1 MNKLLKQS
9 ILCLFLTAGLISCTS
24 LTEPDFYRM
33 SAAELHAY
41 NSTVPGPEQV
51 KCVKVTVAVDN
62 AAKRICG
69 TLQEVQRLS
78 QPIAP
83 GARIDNFFPR
93 FPTDSQSR
101 ATNPSLR
108 PTIQQPPL

>member
-1 MNKLLKQS
+1 MSRLQKNS
-9 ILCLFLTAGLISCTS
+9 ILCLLLTTGLNSCKS

-41 NSTVPGPEQV
+41 NSAVSGPEQV
-51 KCVKVTVAVDN
+51 KCVKVTIAVDN
-62 AAKRICG
+62 AARRICG
-69 TLQEVQRLS
+69 TLEEVQHLS

-93 FPTDSQSR
+93 FPTDSRSR

>member
-9 ILCLFLTAGLISCTS
+9 TLCLFLTGELISCKS

-33 SAAELHAY
+33 SAAELNAY
-41 NSTVPGPEQV
+41 NSNVPGPEQV
-51 KCVKVTVAVDN
+51 KCVKVIVAVDS

-69 TLQEVQRLS
+69 TLQEIQHLS

-93 FPTDSQSR
+93 FPTDSRSR

-108 PTIQQPPL
+108 PTGQQPPL

>member
-1 MNKLLKQS
+1 MQS
-9 ILCLFLTAGLISCTS
+9 ILCLFLTGGLISCKS

-69 TLQEVQRLS
+69 TLQEIQHLS

-83 GARIDNFFPR
+83 GARIDNFFPTFSHGFSVTR
-93 FPTDSQSR
+93 NKSVSEANDP
-101 ATNPSLR
+101 ATPSVA
-108 PTIQQPPL
+108 IK

>member
-1 MNKLLKQS
+1 MNKLLMQS
-9 ILCLFLTAGLISCTS
+9 IPYLFLINGLISCAS
-24 LTEPDFYRM
+24 PTEPDFYRM

-41 NSTVPGPEQV
+41 NSAVSGPEQV

-62 AAKRICG
+62 AARRICG
-69 TLQEVQRLS
+69 TLEELQRLS

-93 FPTDSQSR
+93 FPTDSRSR

-108 PTIQQPPL
+108 PTIQQTPL